1 MLCNVQKETNT
12 HKNSLTMNRYANII
26 MPWKPPEGRRTKW
39 EQEREH
45 GSYEKD
51 IGICNGSGSDVGPG
65 GLRRF
70 GRIPA
75 PASSAAGSASASSG
89 ASGQD
94 SAGGTS
100 VVEEIQEK
108 GVLTMM
114 TATGFPPFEYL
125 GEDGK
130 PAGVDIDLAQLVA
143 DELGVELEVLD
154 MDFNLLIESLKSGKG
169 QLIAAGM
176 TATSERAEQIDFS
189 ITYTLNGLILLVPK
203 GSDIK
208 TADDLAGKNIAVQES
223 TTAHIYA
230 QEELGIE
237 PLAFKNANE
246 CATAV
251 MGGKADAAILDKV
264 PAQTLAMANPDALE
278 TVEQLLTEE
287 EMAMGVAKGNEDLLE
302 VVNSVL
308 QKAMDDGTVESLT
321 DKHLKICAEG

>member
-1 MLCNVQKETNT
+1 
-12 HKNSLTMNRYANII
+12 

-70 GRIPA
+70 GRIR
-75 PASSAAGSASASSG
+75 SG
-89 ASGQD
+89 KLGGGQRVRVLRGIRPGL
-94 SAGGTS
+94 SRRTS

>member
-1 MLCNVQKETNT
+1 
-12 HKNSLTMNRYANII
+12 
-26 MPWKPPEGRRTKW
+26 
-39 EQEREH
+39 
-45 GSYEKD
+45 
-51 IGICNGSGSDVGPG
+51 
-65 GLRRF
+65 
-70 GRIPA
+70 
-75 PASSAAGSASASSG
+75 
-89 ASGQD
+89 
-94 SAGGTS
+94 
-100 VVEEIQEK
+100 
-108 GVLTMM
+108 M
-114 TATGFPPFEYL
+114 TATP
-125 GEDGK
+125 
-130 PAGVDIDLAQLVA
+130 
-143 DELGVELEVLD
+143 
-154 MDFNLLIESLKSGKG
+154 
-169 QLIAAGM
+169 
-176 TATSERAEQIDFS
+176 ERAEQIDFS

-278 TVEQLLTEE
+278 TVEQLLTERFAE
-287 EMAMGVAKGNEDLLE
+287 GEGFPDVVTTGVGVAKGNEDLLE

>member
-1 MLCNVQKETNT
+1 MKKILAFAMAAVLMLGLAAC
-12 HKNSLTMNRYANII
+12 
-26 MPWKPPEGRRTKW
+26 G
-39 EQEREH
+39 
-45 GSYEKD
+45 
-51 IGICNGSGSDVGPG
+51 GSGAS
-65 GLRRF
+65 
-70 GRIPA
+70 A

-94 SAGGTS
+94 SAGGAS
-100 VVEEIQEK
+100 IVEEIQEK

-176 TATSERAEQIDFS
+176 TATPERAEQIDFS

-251 MGGKADAAILDKV
+251 MGGKRTRPSWTRCLRRRWQWRTRMHWKLWSSFSPRRKWPWAWPRATRTCWRSSTV
-264 PAQTLAMANPDALE
+264 CCRRRWTTAQW
-278 TVEQLLTEE
+278 
-287 EMAMGVAKGNEDLLE
+287 
-302 VVNSVL
+302 SR
-308 QKAMDDGTVESLT
+308 
-321 DKHLKICAEG
+321 

>member
-1 MLCNVQKETNT
+1 MKKILAFAMAAVLMLGLAAC
-12 HKNSLTMNRYANII
+12 
-26 MPWKPPEGRRTKW
+26 G
-39 EQEREH
+39 
-45 GSYEKD
+45 
-51 IGICNGSGSDVGPG
+51 GSGAS
-65 GLRRF
+65 
-70 GRIPA
+70 A

-176 TATSERAEQIDFS
+176 
-189 ITYTLNGLILLVPK
+189 NGLILLVPK

>member
-1 MLCNVQKETNT
+1 MKKILAFAMAAVLALGLAAC
-12 HKNSLTMNRYANII
+12 
-26 MPWKPPEGRRTKW
+26 G
-39 EQEREH
+39 
-45 GSYEKD
+45 
-51 IGICNGSGSDVGPG
+51 GSGTSAASVST
-65 GLRRF
+65 
-70 GRIPA
+70 A
-75 PASSAAGSASASSG
+75 PASSAAVSSEASGTDASSAG
-89 ASGQD
+89 EASIVD
-94 SAGGTS
+94 
-100 VVEEIQEK
+100 EIQAK

-176 TATSERAEQIDFS
+176 TAMPERAEQIDFS
-189 ITYTLNGLILLVPK
+189 VTYTMNGLILLVPK

-208 TADDLAGKNIAVQES
+208 TAEDLAGKNIAVQES

-237 PLAFKNANE
+237 PMAFKNANE
-246 CATAV
+246 CATAI

-264 PAQTLAMANPDALE
+264 PAQTLALANPDALE
-278 TVEQLLTEE
+278 TVDELLTEE
-287 EMAMGVAKGNEDLLE
+287 EMAMGIAKGNDALLE
-302 VVNSVL
+302 VVNKVL
-308 QKAMDDGTVESLT
+308 QKAMDDGTVEELT
-321 DKHLKICAEG
+321 NKHLEICAEG

>member
-1 MLCNVQKETNT
+1 MKKILAFAMAAVLMLGLAAC
-12 HKNSLTMNRYANII
+12 
-26 MPWKPPEGRRTKW
+26 G
-39 EQEREH
+39 
-45 GSYEKD
+45 
-51 IGICNGSGSDVGPG
+51 GSGAS
-65 GLRRF
+65 
-70 GRIPA
+70 A

-176 TATSERAEQIDFS
+176 TATPERAEQIDFS

-251 MGGKADAAILDKV
+251 MGGKADAAILDAGNGEPGCTGNCGAASHRGGNGHGRGQGQRG
-264 PAQTLAMANPDALE
+264 PAGGRQQCAAEGDGRRHS
-278 TVEQLLTEE
+278 
-287 EMAMGVAKGNEDLLE
+287 GVA
-302 VVNSVL
+302 
-308 QKAMDDGTVESLT
+308 DG
-321 DKHLKICAEG
+321 

>member
-1 MLCNVQKETNT
+1 MKKILAFAMAAVLMLG
-12 HKNSLTMNRYANII
+12 LTAC
-26 MPWKPPEGRRTKW
+26 G
-39 EQEREH
+39 
-45 GSYEKD
+45 
-51 IGICNGSGSDVGPG
+51 GSGAS
-65 GLRRF
+65 
-70 GRIPA
+70 A

-130 PAGVDIDLAQLVA
+130 PAGVDIDLAPLVA
-143 DELGVELEVLD
+143 DELGVE
-154 MDFNLLIESLKSGKG
+154 SGKG

-176 TATSERAEQIDFS
+176 TATPERAEQIDFS

>member
-1 MLCNVQKETNT
+1 MKKILAFAMAAVLMLGLAAC
-12 HKNSLTMNRYANII
+12 
-26 MPWKPPEGRRTKW
+26 G
-39 EQEREH
+39 
-45 GSYEKD
+45 
-51 IGICNGSGSDVGPG
+51 GSGAS
-65 GLRRF
+65 
-70 GRIPA
+70 A

-230 QEELGIE
+230 QEELGIVFPE
-237 PLAFKNANE
+237 EDLENYDTIN
-246 CATAV
+246 
-251 MGGKADAAILDKV
+251 GLLISRLDRIPGDDEQPEIEYLGYRFCVLKV
-264 PAQTLAMANPDALE
+264 ENKMIHSVRVTKLPQTLAS
-278 TVEQLLTEE
+278 EE
-287 EMAMGVAKGNEDLLE
+287 N
-302 VVNSVL
+302 
-308 QKAMDDGTVESLT
+308 
-321 DKHLKICAEG
+321 

>member
-1 MLCNVQKETNT
+1 MKKILAFAMAAVLMLGLAAC
-12 HKNSLTMNRYANII
+12 
-26 MPWKPPEGRRTKW
+26 G
-39 EQEREH
+39 
-45 GSYEKD
+45 
-51 IGICNGSGSDVGPG
+51 GSGAS
-65 GLRRF
+65 
-70 GRIPA
+70 A

-176 TATSERAEQIDFS
+176 TATPERAEQIDFS

-246 CATAV
+246 YATAV

>member
-1 MLCNVQKETNT
+1 MKKILAFAMAAVLMLGLAAC
-12 HKNSLTMNRYANII
+12 
-26 MPWKPPEGRRTKW
+26 G
-39 EQEREH
+39 
-45 GSYEKD
+45 
-51 IGICNGSGSDVGPG
+51 GSGAS
-65 GLRRF
+65 
-70 GRIPA
+70 A

-176 TATSERAEQIDFS
+176 TATPERAEQIDFS

-208 TADDLAGKNIAVQES
+208 TADDLAGKNIAVQ
-223 TTAHIYA
+223 TDVRLM
-230 QEELGIE
+230 ELGFGAAE
-237 PLAFKNANE
+237 GMRLCDLAEEKQPTRSLFSDPEHYVPPAGGETYEALVRRCRAFLDERIVSGGEHWTHVLVVAHGAAVRGFFSAMFGAESGRIYGSRVQKN
-246 CATAV
+246 CAVNVIDCT
-251 MGGKADAAILDKV
+251 GGLF
-264 PAQTLAMANPDALE
+264 LAE
-278 TVEQLLTEE
+278 R
-287 EMAMGVAKGNEDLLE
+287 VAKEFCED
-302 VVNSVL
+302 V
-308 QKAMDDGTVESLT
+308 
-321 DKHLKICAEG
+321 

>member
-1 MLCNVQKETNT
+1 MKKFLAAMMSAVLAL
-12 HKNSLTMNRYANII
+12 SLAA
-26 MPWKPPEGRRTKW
+26 
-39 EQEREH
+39 
-45 GSYEKD
+45 
-51 IGICNGSGSDVGPG
+51 CG
-65 GLRRF
+65 GATSSST
-70 GRIPA
+70 PASA
-75 PASSAAGSASASSG
+75 PASQPASAPASQAASAPDSTAAVDYSAYTG
-89 ASGQD
+89 ATIDAIKAKGKLVL
-94 SAGGTS
+94 GT
-100 VVEEIQEK
+100 EAQY
-108 GVLTMM
+108 
-114 TATGFPPFEYL
+114 APFEFL
-125 GEDGK
+125 DANANF
-130 PAGVDIDLAQLVA
+130 AGCDIWLAHQIA
-143 DELGVELEVLD
+143 DALGVELEVLD

-176 TATSERAEQIDFS
+176 TATPERAEQIDFS

>member
-1 MLCNVQKETNT
+1 MKKILAFAMAAVLMLGLAAC
-12 HKNSLTMNRYANII
+12 
-26 MPWKPPEGRRTKW
+26 G
-39 EQEREH
+39 
-45 GSYEKD
+45 
-51 IGICNGSGSDVGPG
+51 GSGAS
-65 GLRRF
+65 
-70 GRIPA
+70 A

-237 PLAFKNANE
+237 PLAFKDANE

-251 MGGKADAAILDKV
+251 DGRKSGRGHPGQGACADAGNGE
-264 PAQTLAMANPDALE
+264 PGNPGTPE

>member
-1 MLCNVQKETNT
+1 M
-12 HKNSLTMNRYANII
+12 
-26 MPWKPPEGRRTKW
+26 
-39 EQEREH
+39 
-45 GSYEKD
+45 
-51 IGICNGSGSDVGPG
+51 
-65 GLRRF
+65 
-70 GRIPA
+70 
-75 PASSAAGSASASSG
+75 
-89 ASGQD
+89 
-94 SAGGTS
+94 
-100 VVEEIQEK
+100 
-108 GVLTMM
+108 
-114 TATGFPPFEYL
+114 
-125 GEDGK
+125 
-130 PAGVDIDLAQLVA
+130 A

-176 TATSERAEQIDFS
+176 TATPERAEQIDFS

>member
-1 MLCNVQKETNT
+1 MKKILAFAMAAVLALGLAAC
-12 HKNSLTMNRYANII
+12 
-26 MPWKPPEGRRTKW
+26 G
-39 EQEREH
+39 
-45 GSYEKD
+45 
-51 IGICNGSGSDVGPG
+51 GSGTSAASVSTA
-65 GLRRF
+65 
-70 GRIPA
+70 PA
-75 PASSAAGSASASSG
+75 PSAAATSAASGTDASAAGE
-89 ASGQD
+89 
-94 SAGGTS
+94 TS
-100 VVEEIQEK
+100 IVDEIQTK

-176 TATSERAEQIDFS
+176 TATPERAEQIDFS
-189 ITYTLNGLILLVPK
+189 VTYTMNGLILLVPK

-208 TADDLAGKNIAVQES
+208 TAEDLAGKNIAVQES

-237 PLAFKNANE
+237 PMAFKNANE
-246 CATAV
+246 CATAI

-264 PAQTLAMANPDALE
+264 PAQTLALANPDALE
-278 TVEQLLTEE
+278 TVDELLTEE
-287 EMAMGVAKGNEDLLE
+287 EMAMGIAKGNDALLE
-302 VVNSVL
+302 VVNKVL
-308 QKAMDDGTVESLT
+308 QKAMDDGTVEKLT
-321 DKHLKICAEG
+321 NKHLEICAEG